1 MNELTRIQ
9 RDLLYVIAG
18 RDEPT
23 VLTIKR
29 TLEGYYDADVDH
41 GRLYPNLDALSESGL
56 VEKVEHGS
64 RTPHYTLTDRG
75 HREIEARHD
84 WESQYVDFSEG

>member
-18 RDEPT
+18 HDEPT
-23 VLTIKR
+23 VLRIKR
-29 TLEGYYDADVDH
+29 TLEDYYDADVDH

-64 RTPHYTLTDRG
+64 RTPYYTLTDRG
-75 HREIEARHD
+75 HREIEARRD
-84 WESQYVDFSEG
+84 WESQHVDLSEE

>member
-18 RDEPT
+18 HDEPT
-23 VLTIKR
+23 VLRIKR
-29 TLEGYYDADVDH
+29 TLEGYYDADVDQ
-41 GRLYPNLDALSESGL
+41 GRLYPNLDALSENGL

-64 RTPHYTLTDRG
+64 RTPYYTLTDRG
-75 HREIEARHD
+75 HREIEARRD
-84 WESQYVDFSEG
+84 WESQYVDLSEE

>member
-1 MNELTRIQ
+1 MNDLTRIQ

-18 RDEPT
+18 QDEPT

-29 TLEGYYDADVDH
+29 TLEDYYETDVDQ
-41 GRLYPNLDALSESGL
+41 GWLDPNLDLLSENGL
-56 VEKVEHGS
+56 IEKVESGS

-75 HREIEARHD
+75 HREIEVRRD
-84 WESQYVDFSEG
+84 WESQYVDFS